1 MKRNGIIA
9 GAGRTGREPGGLVTT
24 ANAMAIMGLITVG
37 LAVSAS
43 VLLVTGFVVGYGT
56 GSVIAGLVLVMF
68 ALLWFARPLTRR

>member
-1 MKRNGIIA
+1 
-9 GAGRTGREPGGLVTT
+9 
-24 ANAMAIMGLITVG
+24 MAIMGLITVG